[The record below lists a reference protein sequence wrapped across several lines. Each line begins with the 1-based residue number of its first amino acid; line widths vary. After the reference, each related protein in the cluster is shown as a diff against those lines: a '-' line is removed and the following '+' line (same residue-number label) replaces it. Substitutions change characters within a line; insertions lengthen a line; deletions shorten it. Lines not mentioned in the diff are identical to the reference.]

1 MSPRRP
7 AWRNSVHGV
16 TDIDRYGPWAVIA
29 GASEGIGEHAARQLA
44 ADGMSLVLVS
54 RRPAALDTLRESI
67 LAEDAAPDVEVRVV
81 ALDLATDDAAARL
94 CAEIDALDVGLLFYN
109 AGADATATAFLDR
122 AADDVLGMV
131 RCNVV
136 TATALC
142 HAIGRRMRDRGRGG
156 IVVISSGA
164 AIAGAALIATYSAT
178 KAYQQILCEGLWAE
192 LDGTGVDVVCV
203 MAGTTAT
210 PAFLRTTAM
219 TADDPAV
226 MAPADVARNALA
238 ALGHGPVVG
247 ASDELTEMFAGLS
260 TVPRTM
266 LIEGVSAGT
275 RATFGLHG

>member
-1 MSPRRP
+1 
-7 AWRNSVHGV
+7 V
-16 TDIDRYGPWAVIA
+16 TDLSKYGPWAIVA

-44 ADGMSLVLVS
+44 ADGFSVLLVS
-54 RRPAALDTLRESI
+54 RRQPVLDALSASI
-67 LAEDAAPDVEVRVV
+67 LAEDAAPDVEVRTL
-81 ALDLATDDAAARL
+81 ALDLGTAEAASTL
-94 CAEIDALDVGLLFYN
+94 CGAVADLDVGLLFYN
-109 AGADATATAFLDR
+109 AGADVSGTPFLDR
-122 AADDVLGMV
+122 PLDQVMGMV
-131 RCNVV
+131 GCNVV
-136 TATALC
+136 TATAATHTL
-142 HAIGRRMRDRGRGG
+142 GGRMRDRGRGG

-226 MAPADVARNALA
+226 MDPADVARNALA
-238 ALGHGPVVG
+238 ALGHGPAVG

-266 LIEGVSAGT
+266 FIEGVSSAT
-275 RATFGLHG
+275 RATFGLDG

>member
-1 MSPRRP
+1 
-7 AWRNSVHGV
+7 V
-16 TDIDRYGPWAVIA
+16 TDIAKYGPWAVIA

-44 ADGMSLVLVS
+44 AAGCSVVLVS
-54 RRPAALDTLRESI
+54 RRQPVLDALRDSI
-67 LAEDAAPDVEVRVV
+67 LADDAAAGVEVRTV
-81 ALDLATDDAAARL
+81 ALDLSTPDAADRL
-94 CAEIDALDVGLLFYN
+94 CAEVADLDVGLLFYN
-109 AGADATATAFLDR
+109 AGADPRAAAFLDR
-122 AADDVLGMV
+122 DADDVLGMV

-136 TATALC
+136 TATAVC
-142 HAIGRRMRDRGRGG
+142 HTVGRRLRDRGRGG

-164 AIAGAALIATYSAT
+164 AIAGTALVATYSAT
-178 KAYQQILCEGLWAE
+178 KAYQQILCEALWAE

-203 MAGTTAT
+203 LAGTTAT

-226 MAPADVARNALA
+226 MDPADVARNALA

-247 ASDELTEMFAGLS
+247 ASDELTEMFAGLY

-275 RATFGLHG
+275 RATFGLDG